1 MEESLARIDAAAV
14 AFFQHHSAEAHA
26 LLLSIELD
34 VPLFSQMLVVRCFHH
49 TLGMVGWA
57 HGCVFELCVG
67 VAVYLHGVGMVV
79 FRSSRTRARSSL
91 VLLFERKSYRNLNRV
106 FPSLFLNF

>member
-34 VPLFSQMLVVRCFHH
+34 VPLFSQMLVVRPACD
-49 TLGMVGWA
+49 VK
-57 HGCVFELCVG
+57 LC
-67 VAVYLHGVGMVV
+67 M
-79 FRSSRTRARSSL
+79 
-91 VLLFERKSYRNLNRV
+91 
-106 FPSLFLNF
+106 

>member
-34 VPLFSQMLVVRCFHH
+34 VPLFSQMLVVRLLQHAHVGCG
-49 TLGMVGWA
+49 LGSWLCALHGW
-57 HGCVFELCVG
+57 HGCVYCMVSMAVFCILARLCF
-67 VAVYLHGVGMVV
+67 AALTL
-79 FRSSRTRARSSL
+79 SSESHSCISA
-91 VLLFERKSYRNLNRV
+91 
-106 FPSLFLNF
+106 SLF

>member
-34 VPLFSQMLVVRCFHH
+34 VPLFSQMLVVRCFSAARLHWWCGCGLLAVW
-49 TLGMVGWA
+49 LGSWLCVFAWWGWLCVLHCGVA
-57 HGCVFELCVG
+57 GVLHCGHGCVLQ
-67 VAVYLHGVGMVV
+67 H
-79 FRSSRTRARSSL
+79 S
-91 VLLFERKSYRNLNRV
+91 
-106 FPSLFLNF
+106 P